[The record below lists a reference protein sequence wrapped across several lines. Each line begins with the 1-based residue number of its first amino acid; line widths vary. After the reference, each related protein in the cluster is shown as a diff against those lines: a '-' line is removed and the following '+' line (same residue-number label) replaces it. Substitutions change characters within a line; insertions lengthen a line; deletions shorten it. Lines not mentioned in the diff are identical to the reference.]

1 MEIITKFDRRKRHTL
16 DEIDEYSSRQ
26 ISMLFSP
33 KKEVRNEAISELGRI
48 IHPHRFRDLKRVVDG
63 QINSIGIEKIEEM
76 HKILLS
82 KRIGQHEIMSELNG
96 NAGSPLGKA
105 LLAMEDQC
113 FMVMADLRKEVYGGV
128 ILKII
133 KRNGNR
139 NGGVV
144 PIPKIKNN
152 LYRELSPQF
161 TEVDKRLSGP
171 NNMWQIFV
179 LITLDDLK
187 VRKLV
192 YATRMSDINEEVH
205 EHGYRITPDGENEL
219 KSAVRKR

>member
-171 NNMWQIFV
+171 NNMWQRVV